1 MGRRPQ
7 QAVSGPGAAGHGQEA
22 TAVLLPAGPVNGF
35 RAGSRRWCAGNRC
48 GEREGRGGGQEAAT
62 ASRRLAAARGAGGG
76 GEGARRRWAV
86 AAAA

>member
-48 GEREGRGGGQEAAT
+48 GEREAAAAGRKLRQRAGGWRLHEAPAAAAKGRGGGG
-62 ASRRLAAARGAGGG
+62 R
-76 GEGARRRWAV
+76 
-86 AAAA
+86 